1 MKRICCTI
9 ALILISV
16 YVTNAQRF
24 ESYLKHWPDSVER
37 LYRNYMMGLKVVDEA
52 GQEIRRSE
60 PIFRSCCFKDGFD
73 RAAVCIPLN
82 AMDYGQKGGYEG
94 GRVWVCVDYDLSPV
108 FMFPKNT
115 YSVFEIVNG
124 MFLYRDKPPH
134 YGSVGLVSRDGD
146 VIFAAPYESIYFE
159 DDWIIGVKEL
169 TDLNVTPGIKEWLIE
184 FIKESSDSSIT
195 LRLKTPQD
203 DSEGLWGE
211 TKAFFEEEK
220 KCFGQLM
227 NDNPFQRGLNHVV
240 HCRIEEA
247 RVCFQDSRCSANA
260 EIALCAEYNLKELE
274 HWIRLW

>member
-1 MKRICCTI
+1 MKQRIYCSI

-24 ESYLKHWPDSVER
+24 DSYLKHWPDSVER
-37 LYRNYMMGLKVVDEA
+37 LYRNYMMGLKVVDED

-60 PIFRSCCFKDGFD
+60 PIFRSCCFEDGFD

-82 AMDYGQKGGYEG
+82 VMDYGQNGGYEG
-94 GRVWVCVDYDLSPV
+94 GRVWVCVGYDLRPV

-115 YSVFEIVNG
+115 YSVFKIVNG

-169 TDLNVTPGIKEWLIE
+169 TVLNVTPEIKEWSVE

-195 LRLKTPQD
+195 LRLKTPQE
-203 DSEGLWGE
+203 DSAGLWGE
-211 TKAFFEEEK
+211 AKALFEEEK
-220 KCFGQLM
+220 KCFEQLM
-227 NDNPFQRGLNHVV
+227 NDDPFQRGLNHVV
-240 HCRIEEA
+240 HCRIKEA
-247 RVCFQDSRCSANA
+247 RVCFQDSRCSTNA

-274 HWIRLW
+274 RWLSF